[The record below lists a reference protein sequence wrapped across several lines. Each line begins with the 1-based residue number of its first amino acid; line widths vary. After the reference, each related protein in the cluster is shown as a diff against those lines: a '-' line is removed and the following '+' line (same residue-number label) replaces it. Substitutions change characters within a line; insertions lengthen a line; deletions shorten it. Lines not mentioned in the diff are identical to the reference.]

1 MNWLTQ
7 LKPYT
12 KNIKVEPVNKS
23 ILLLHPHFKEGTNN
37 YRRLIKSIRNENIYG
52 GYKVEATGFCSIYG
66 CLVLRSLV
74 KHLNKMSNVEYAEV
88 TFHSLYSRYTLIVKF
103 K

>member
-1 MNWLTQ
+1 MDWLTQ

-12 KNIKVEPVNKS
+12 KSIKVEPVNKS
-23 ILLLHPHFKEGTNN
+23 IFLLHPHFKEGKTN
-37 YRRLIKSIRNENIYG
+37 YRSLIKSIRDNNYG
-52 GYKVEATGFCSIYG
+52 GFTVEATGFCSLYG

-74 KHLNKMSNVEYAEV
+74 KHLNKMSNVEYAQL
-88 TFHSLYSRYTLIVKF
+88 TFHSLYSNYTLIVKF